1 LLIRVAQNLSAPFS
15 TLSQK
20 MKVAGSD
27 EKAIVMQ
34 SFIRA
39 VELWT
44 PDEAGTSLEFA
55 GGIYNDDLEEFREIS
70 ELALFAYD
78 IGLPG
83 KAWAAGHPIILTN
96 FADSYFRRADEARLF
111 GLTCAVAI
119 PVFAGTRIK
128 SVVGL
133 LCGSDADESV
143 GAIELW
149 HNNAELSHEMTLVD
163 GYYGAAKDFEFNS
176 RHTTFPRGYGLPGRA
191 WKTHGPVLIKDIGE
205 ARQFLRAED
214 AARSGMNFGLAIP
227 YTNGGHETWVISFL
241 SASSTPIARR
251 CEIWRPGSEH
261 GTLAF
266 QSGYCSSGANLDAI
280 FSGHVIHKGEGSL
293 GQAFASLSPVM
304 GSDVTQEASVAARA
318 AAKAG
323 LRQTIV
329 LPVLSG
335 SELQAVVAW
344 YP

>member
-1 LLIRVAQNLSAPFS
+1 
-15 TLSQK
+15 
-20 MKVAGSD
+20 MK
-27 EKAIVMQ
+27 

-39 VELWT
+39 IELWT
-44 PDEAGTSLEFA
+44 PDEAGQSLEYA
-55 GGIYNDDLEEFREIS
+55 GGAYNDDLAEFREIS

-78 IGLPG
+78 DGLPG
-83 KAWAAGHPIILTN
+83 KAWAAGHPIILTD

-111 GLTCAVAI
+111 GLKCAVAI
-119 PVFAGTRIK
+119 PIFVGARITA
-128 SVVGL
+128 VVGL
-133 LCGSDADESV
+133 LCGGDAGENV

-149 HNNAELSHEMTLVD
+149 HNDAELSNELTLVD

-191 WKTHGPVLIKDIGE
+191 WKADAPVIIKDIGE

-214 AARSGMNFGLAIP
+214 AARAGMNVGLAIP
-227 YTNGGHETWVISFL
+227 YGNGGKDTWVISFL
-241 SASSTPIARR
+241 SAINSPIARR
-251 CEIWRPGSEH
+251 YEIWRPGSAD

-266 QSGYCSSGANLDAI
+266 QSGYCSSGADLDALY
-280 FSGHVIHKGEGSL
+280 SGKVIRKGEGSIGAAL
-293 GQAFASLSPVM
+293 AGIAPVI
-304 GSDVTQEASVAARA
+304 GADVRRETSVAAGT

-323 LRQTIV
+323 LRQSVV

-335 SELQAVVAW
+335 SRLQAMVAW

>member
-1 LLIRVAQNLSAPFS
+1 MP
-15 TLSQK
+15 
-20 MKVAGSD
+20 
-27 EKAIVMQ
+27 
-34 SFIRA
+34 SFIRV

-44 PDEAGTSLEFA
+44 PDEAGTSLEYA
-55 GGIYNDDLEEFREIS
+55 GGVYDDDLAEFREIS

-78 IGLPG
+78 DGLSG

-119 PVFAGTRIK
+119 PVFDGANIK

-133 LCGSDADESV
+133 LCGSDTGEQV

-149 HNNAELSHEMTLVD
+149 YNNAELSHEMTLVD
-163 GYYGAAKDFEFNS
+163 GYYGSAKDFELNS
-176 RHTTFPRGYGLPGRA
+176 RHTKFLRGYGLPGRA
-191 WKTHGPVLIKDIGE
+191 WKAGAPVLITDIGE

-214 AARSGMNFGLAIP
+214 AARSGMNLGLAIP
-227 YTNGGHETWVISFL
+227 YTNGGHETWVVSLL

-251 CEIWRPGSEH
+251 FEIWRPGAAD
-261 GTLAF
+261 GTLTF
-266 QSGYCSSGANLDAI
+266 HSGYCSSGADLDAI
-280 FSGHVIHKGEGSL
+280 FSGKTIRKGEGTL
-293 GQAFASLSPVM
+293 GQALASISPAI
-304 GSDVTQEASVAARA
+304 GPDVTGEASIAARA

-323 LRQTIV
+323 LRQTVV

-335 SELQAVVAW
+335 SQLQAVIAW

>member
-1 LLIRVAQNLSAPFS
+1 MP
-15 TLSQK
+15 
-20 MKVAGSD
+20 
-27 EKAIVMQ
+27 

-44 PDEAGTSLEFA
+44 PDEAGTSLEYA
-55 GGIYNDDLEEFREIS
+55 GGVYDDDLEELREIS
-70 ELALFAYD
+70 ELALFAHD
-78 IGLPG
+78 DGLPG

-96 FADSYFRRADEARLF
+96 FADSYFSRADEARMF

-119 PVFAGTRIK
+119 PVFDGTNIK

-133 LCGSDADESV
+133 LCGRDTGEDV

-176 RHTTFPRGYGLPGRA
+176 RHTKFLRGYGLPGRA
-191 WKTHGPVLIKDIGE
+191 WKANAPVLITDIGE

-214 AARSGMNFGLAIP
+214 AAKSGLNFGLAIP
-227 YTNGGHETWVISFL
+227 YTNGKHETWVISLL

-251 CEIWRPGSEH
+251 FEIWRPGTGD
-261 GTLAF
+261 GTLTF
-266 QSGYCSSGANLDAI
+266 QSGYCSSGADLGAI
-280 FSGHVIHKGEGSL
+280 FSGKTIRKGEGTL
-293 GQAFASLSPVM
+293 GQALASILPVI
-304 GSDVTQEASVAARA
+304 GPDVTEEASIAARA

-323 LRQTIV
+323 LRQTVV

-335 SELQAVVAW
+335 SQLQAVIAW

>member
-1 LLIRVAQNLSAPFS
+1 MP
-15 TLSQK
+15 
-20 MKVAGSD
+20 
-27 EKAIVMQ
+27 

-44 PDEAGTSLEFA
+44 PDEAGTSLEYA
-55 GGIYNDDLEEFREIS
+55 GGVYDDDIEEFREIS
-70 ELALFAYD
+70 ELALFACD
-78 IGLPG
+78 DGLPG

-111 GLTCAVAI
+111 GLTCAATI
-119 PVFAGTRIK
+119 PVFDGANIK

-133 LCGSDADESV
+133 LCGSDTGEDV

-176 RHTTFPRGYGLPGRA
+176 RHTKFLRGYGLPGRA
-191 WKTHGPVLIKDIGE
+191 WKANAPVLIKDIGE

-214 AARSGMNFGLAIP
+214 AAKSGLNFGLAIP
-227 YTNGGHETWVISFL
+227 YTSGKHETWVISFL

-251 CEIWRPGSEH
+251 CEIWRPGTDD
-261 GTLAF
+261 GTLTF
-266 QSGYCSSGANLDAI
+266 QSGYCSSGADLGAI
-280 FSGHVIHKGEGSL
+280 FSGKTIRKGEGTL
-293 GQAFASLSPVM
+293 GQALASISPVI
-304 GSDVTQEASVAARA
+304 GPDVTEEASIAARA
-318 AAKAG
+318 AARAG
-323 LRQTIV
+323 LRQTVV

-335 SELQAVVAW
+335 SRLQAVIAW

>member
-1 LLIRVAQNLSAPFS
+1 
-15 TLSQK
+15 
-20 MKVAGSD
+20 MK
-27 EKAIVMQ
+27 

-39 VELWT
+39 IELWT
-44 PDEAGTSLEFA
+44 PDEASHSLEYA
-55 GGIYNDDLEEFREIS
+55 GGVYNDELAEFREIS

-78 IGLPG
+78 DGLPG

-119 PVFAGTRIK
+119 PIFVGASIK

-133 LCGSDADESV
+133 LCGGDAGEDV
-143 GAIELW
+143 GAVELW
-149 HNNAELSHEMTLVD
+149 HNNAELSNELGLVD
-163 GYYGAAKDFEFNS
+163 GYYGAAKDFELNS
-176 RHTTFPRGYGLPGRA
+176 RHTTFLRGYGLPGRA
-191 WKTHGPVLIKDIGE
+191 WKAAAPVIIKDIGE
-205 ARQFLRAED
+205 ARHFLRAED
-214 AARSGMNFGLAIP
+214 AAKSGMNVGLAIP
-227 YTNGGHETWVISFL
+227 YSNGGQDTWVISFL
-241 SASSTPIARR
+241 SAVSSPIARR
-251 CEIWRPGSEH
+251 YEIWRPGSAE

-280 FSGHVIHKGEGSL
+280 FSGKVIRKGEGSI
-293 GQAFASLSPVM
+293 GAAFASIAPVIAT
-304 GSDVTQEASVAARA
+304 DVTRETSIAAAS

-323 LRQTIV
+323 LRQSVV
-329 LPVLSG
+329 LPVLGS

>member
-1 LLIRVAQNLSAPFS
+1 M
-15 TLSQK
+15 T
-20 MKVAGSD
+20 
-27 EKAIVMQ
+27 

-44 PDEAGTSLEFA
+44 PDEAGSCLEYA
-55 GGIYNDDLEEFREIS
+55 GGVYNDELEEFREIS

-78 IGLPG
+78 DGLPG

-96 FADSYFRRADEARLF
+96 FVDSYFRRADEARLF

-119 PVFAGTRIK
+119 PIFAGPNIK

-133 LCGSDADESV
+133 LCGDDTDESV

-163 GYYGAAKDFEFNS
+163 GYYGAAKDFELNS
-176 RHTTFPRGYGLPGRA
+176 RHAKFPRGYGLPGRA
-191 WKTHGPVLIKDIGE
+191 WKADAPVLIKDIGE

-214 AARSGMNFGLAIP
+214 AARSGMNLGLAIP
-227 YTNGGHETWVISFL
+227 YTSGGHETWVISFL

-251 CEIWRPGSEH
+251 FEIWVPGVED

-266 QSGYCSSGANLDAI
+266 HSGYCSSGTNLDAI
-280 FSGHVIHKGEGSL
+280 FSGKVIRRGEGSL
-293 GQAFASLSPVM
+293 GQAFASMSPVI
-304 GSDVTQEASVAARA
+304 GLDVTLETSIAARA

-323 LRQTIV
+323 LRQTVV
-329 LPVLSG
+329 LPVLNG
-335 SELQAVVAW
+335 SRFQAAIAW

>member
-1 LLIRVAQNLSAPFS
+1 
-15 TLSQK
+15 
-20 MKVAGSD
+20 
-27 EKAIVMQ
+27 MQ
-34 SFIRA
+34 SFVRA
-39 VELWT
+39 LELWI

-119 PVFAGTRIK
+119 PVFAGANIK

-133 LCGSDADESV
+133 LCGSDTDENV

-176 RHTTFPRGYGLPGRA
+176 RHTKFPRGYGLPGRA
-191 WKTHGPVLIKDIGE
+191 WKAGAPVLIKDIGE

-214 AARSGMNFGLAIP
+214 AAKSGMNFGLAIP
-227 YTNGGHETWVISFL
+227 YANSGPETWVISFL
-241 SASSTPIARR
+241 SASRTPIARR
-251 CEIWRPGSEH
+251 FEIWHPGADG

-266 QSGYCSSGANLDAI
+266 HSGYCSSGADLDAI
-280 FSGHVIHKGEGSL
+280 FSGKTIRKGEGAL
-293 GQAFASLSPVM
+293 GQALASNSPVIAA
-304 GSDVTQEASVAARA
+304 DVTREASIAARA

-323 LRQTIV
+323 LRQTV
-329 LPVLSG
+329 VMPVLSG
-335 SELQAVVAW
+335 NQLQAVIAW